1 MVELAGDRRATWAA
15 LGRSRPAA
23 AEPLPDPG
31 WPALDKGTK
40 GDEVVWLQEHLVAF
54 SPDVP
59 VDGVFGTATQQALMR
74 LPDLARPARERRDR
88 RRDLAGGARPAGAA
102 GGLGVARLGC
112 AGRGGRG
119 PARPASARLPA
130 RRDEIPP
137 AAQRR

>member
-1 MVELAGDRRATWAA
+1 MVELAGDRRVDVGGA
-15 LGRSRPAA
+15 GPAPGA
-23 AEPLPDPG
+23 AEPLADPG
-31 WPALDKGTK
+31 WPALDKGSK

-59 VDGVFGTATQQALMR
+59 VDGVFGASTQQALMSLQTSR
-74 LPDLARPARERRDR
+74 GLPPSGETD

-112 AGRGGRG
+112 AGGGGRG
-119 PARPASARLPA
+119 PARPGLRAPA
-130 RRDEIPP
+130 RPARGDPP